1 MRRGLGG
8 TVVVLGGRQIV
19 EVFTDSMPPA
29 GLALL
34 PNAMGLLEPISALTA
49 GAGLALAEC
58 PRFPAQKVV
67 LMHSASGN

>member
-1 MRRGLGG
+1 
-8 TVVVLGGRQIV
+8 
-19 EVFTDSMPPA
+19 MPPA

-34 PNAMGLLEPISALTA
+34 PNATGLLEPISALTA

-67 LMHSASGN
+67 LTHSASGN